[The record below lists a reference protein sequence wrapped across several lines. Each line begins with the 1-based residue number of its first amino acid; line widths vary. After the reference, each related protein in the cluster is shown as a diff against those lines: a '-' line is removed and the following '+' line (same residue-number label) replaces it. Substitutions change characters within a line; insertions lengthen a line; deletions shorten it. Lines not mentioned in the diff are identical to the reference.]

1 MAAAAATQTRVMV
14 LPFPAQGHVIPLM
27 ELSRKLAEHGVEV
40 DFVNTEFNHDLVMEA
55 MAEKGAIPDGIHML
69 TVPDG
74 LGPGDDHADIGKFVK
89 DLPAAMSGR
98 LEEMIRSRKI
108 RWVIVD
114 VSMSWALQVATAAGA
129 RVASFSTYSA
139 AVFAL
144 RMNLPKLIEDGVLDE
159 SGNVQGEGKIQMVP
173 PINASEIPWVSLA
186 STSAPERR
194 RNNIQNVLQTNLSL
208 PLAEV
213 VICNTSRELE
223 PDALALLPNALPLG
237 PLVAPTSRP
246 AGHFLPEDLACLA
259 WLDAQP
265 PGSVVYVAFGSS
277 GFLDATQ
284 FQELADGL
292 ALSGRPFL
300 WVVRPDFTIGA
311 GQDQF
316 DLDAFRRRVEGQG
329 LVVGWAPQQRVLSH
343 RSVACFVSH
352 CGWNSTVEGV
362 LHGVPFLCWPYFAD
376 QFCNQS
382 YVCNVW
388 GTGARLRRDGRGV
401 VAKEEIGSKVA
412 RLLGDGEVKA
422 RAAAW
427 KEVACGSIREGGSS
441 HGNLLKLVSLLRQ
454 Q

>member
-1 MAAAAATQTRVMV
+1 MAAATTEPRVMV

-27 ELSRKLAEHGVEV
+27 ELSCKLAEHGIQV
-40 DFVNTEFNHDLVMEA
+40 DFVNTEFNHDLILGA
-55 MAEKGAIPDGIHML
+55 MSVERAIPDGIRMISI
-69 TVPDG
+69 PDG
-74 LGPGDDHADIGKFVK
+74 LGPEDDHADIGKFVR

-98 LEEMIRSRKI
+98 LQEMIRSNKI
-108 RWVIVD
+108 KWVIVD
-114 VSMSWALQVATAAGA
+114 VSMSWALEVATKAGA
-129 RVASFSTYSA
+129 RAASFSTYSA

-144 RMNLPKLIEDGVLDE
+144 RVNLPKLIGDGVLDE
-159 SGNVQGEGKIQMVP
+159 SGNVNRQAKIQMMP
-173 PINASEIPWVSLA
+173 PIDAAEIPWVSLA

-194 RNNIQNVLQTNLSL
+194 RNNIQNVLKTNLSM

-213 VICNTSRELE
+213 IICNTSVELE

-237 PLVAPTSRP
+237 PLVAPASGP
-246 AGHFLPEDLACLA
+246 AGHFLSEDLACLT
-259 WLDAQP
+259 WLDAQG

-300 WVVRPDFTIGA
+300 WVVRPKFTTGA
-311 GQDQF
+311 GVGQDWF
-316 DLDAFRRRVEGQG
+316 DAFKRRVEGRG

-343 RSVACFVSH
+343 PAVACFVSH
-352 CGWNSTVEGV
+352 CGWNSTVEGL

-388 GTGARLRRDGRGV
+388 GTGAKLCADERGV
-401 VAKEEIGSKVA
+401 VGKEEVKSRVEQ
-412 RLLGDGEVKA
+412 LLGDEEIRA
-422 RAAAW
+422 RAAMW
-427 KEVACGSIREGGSS
+427 KDKACASIAEGGSS
-441 HGNLLKLVSLLRQ
+441 HQSLLKLVNLLRQ